1 MPALGGGG
9 GWGSMG
15 RGRPSGGRGRGRPRK
30 RALAMAVASAV
41 ASPGSTSCNLS
52 ALPSAAGSGC
62 GDDDYQSQDY
72 SDTSAAYNPDDSE
85 SDDATVNGQPNL
97 EELSAVIAAANDPCD
112 VDEEE
117 ETEVPLQTNRG
128 RSTRNS
134 VDL

>member
-1 MPALGGGG
+1 M
-9 GWGSMG
+9 
-15 RGRPSGGRGRGRPRK
+15 
-30 RALAMAVASAV
+30 
-41 ASPGSTSCNLS
+41 ASPGSPSCNLS

-62 GDDDYQSQDY
+62 GDDDQSQSY
-72 SDTSAAYNPDDSE
+72 SDTSTAYNPDDSE

-128 RSTRNS
+128 RSTSNS